1 MPAVSQV
8 EWDAHRP
15 RLLEAARLGDEWA
28 CEQVLEENNGLI
40 WSIVRRYY
48 GRGVE
53 SDDLY
58 RLGCLGFLKAVR
70 GYDPAFGTQFSTYA
84 VPKIS
89 GEIRRF
95 LRDDGA
101 VKVSRGVKERGI
113 LVRGLRSRLCSELG
127 REPALSELAE
137 ATGLTPEEVAA
148 AETATEPVISLQT
161 ETGEGGL
168 TLEGMISNGG
178 IEDGL
183 IERLALRGAME
194 KLPQRE
200 REVLLLRYY
209 KGLTQTRA
217 ARVLG
222 VSQVQVS
229 RLERRA
235 VERLRQIMVPERG
248 QDPPGG

>member
-1 MPAVSQV
+1 MIAPDTVTLIQAAQAGDK
-8 EWDAHRP
+8 EACG
-15 RLLEAARLGDEWA
+15 RL
-28 CEQVLEENNGLI
+28 VEENLGLI
-40 WSIVRRYY
+40 WSIVKRYT
-48 GRGVE
+48 RKTVDN
-53 SDDLY
+53 DDLY
-58 RLGCLGFLKAVR
+58 QLGCLGFLKAVQ
-70 GYDPAFGTQFSTYA
+70 GFDTQFGTQFSTYA
-84 VPKIS
+84 VPKIA

-101 VKVSRGVKERGI
+101 VKVSRGMKERGV
-113 LVRGLRSRLCSELG
+113 LVRGLRSRLCTELG

-137 ATGLTPEEVAA
+137 AAGLTPEEVAA

-168 TLEGMISNGG
+168 TLEGMLSGG
-178 IEDGL
+178 GMEDGL
-183 IERLALRGAME
+183 VERLALREALE
-194 KLPQRE
+194 ELPQRE

-235 VERLRQIMVPERG
+235 VERLRQTLAPERG
-248 QDPPGG
+248 QAPPDG

>member
-1 MPAVSQV
+1 MNGTPTAPQ
-8 EWDAHRP
+8 
-15 RLLEAARLGDEWA
+15 LLEAARLGDERA

-53 SDDLY
+53 PDDLY
-58 RLGCLGFLKAVR
+58 QLGCLGFLKAVR

-84 VPKIS
+84 VPKIA

-101 VKVSRGVKERGI
+101 VKVSRGMKERGV
-113 LVRGLRSRLCSELG
+113 LVRGLRSRLCTELG

-137 ATGLTPEEVAA
+137 

-168 TLEGMISNGG
+168 TLEGMLSGG
-178 IEDGL
+178 GMEDGL
-183 IERLALRGAME
+183 VERLALREALE
-194 KLPQRE
+194 ELPQRE

-235 VERLRQIMVPERG
+235 VERLRQTLAPERG
-248 QDPPGG
+248 QAPPDG